1 MTRIR
6 PCRLLLSRV
15 LIAGVCLAPCG
26 FAGLI
31 FEGVAQA
38 SGGGFGGNITLL
50 SIQANG
56 TERGCISWN
65 GTTQVIGSAACISGY
80 PPQGGGVSAPPGG
93 DEKTGAN
100 QTQIRTI
107 ADTGALNANQI
118 RFVFNA
124 NEGGG
129 ASSAITLAD
138 ALVAFY
144 APTGT
149 LLWHSGLSAGGPFT
163 PRTFLDPTGTGT
175 SGQVYRLDFADV
187 QTVQNLVFNRPDYQ
201 NVRVGIQFA
210 ATQANSGAD
219 NFFVTNNA
227 ALGFP
232 EVPEPSTWI
241 SLASGLLAFFAFWR
255 RRRGAPADG

>member
-1 MTRIR
+1 MV
-6 PCRLLLSRV
+6 SRV
-15 LIAGVCLAPCG
+15 FLLGCCLAPCS

-50 SIQANG
+50 SIQATG

-65 GTTQVIGSAACISGY
+65 GTNQVIGSAACITGD

-107 ADTGALNANQI
+107 AQTGALNANQI

-129 ASSAITLAD
+129 ESSAITLAD
-138 ALVAFY
+138 VLVAFY
-144 APTGT
+144 APSGA
-149 LLWHSGLSAGGPFT
+149 LIWHTGLSAGGPFT

-175 SGQVYRLDFADV
+175 SGQVYRLDLADV
-187 QTVQNLVFNRPDYQ
+187 PTVQNLVFNRHDYQ
-201 NVRVGIQFA
+201 NVRVGVQFA
-210 ATQANSGAD
+210 ATQGNSGAD
-219 NFFVTNNA
+219 NFFVTNNG

-232 EVPEPSTWI
+232 EIPEPSTWI
-241 SLASGLLAFFAFWR
+241 SLASGLLAFALWR
-255 RRRGAPADG
+255 RRRGAPSDG